1 MKCFDQRIILL
12 LFSHKVHGSLRNNRM
27 KPWIG
32 SNDILAAQGIKGT
45 PAKYFGC

>member
-1 MKCFDQRIILL
+1 MKCFDQL
-12 LFSHKVHGSLRNNRM
+12 LFSHIVHGSLGNNHM

-45 PAKYFGC
+45 PAKYFDC